1 MDRHFLTARQPARD
15 NAVVYDRPREPLDY
29 RQPYASVA
37 MVTNTTNLMRGK
49 YSDINTG
56 RPVVVDS
63 AQRNSI
69 QLMYDVARRMD
80 AAWAKAQ
87 ELASR

>member
-1 MDRHFLTARQPARD
+1 MDRQFLTERQPARA
-15 NAVVYDRPREPLDY
+15 NAVVYDRPKEPLDY

-49 YSDINTG
+49 YSDINAG

-63 AQRNSI
+63 AQRDSI
-69 QLMYDVARRMD
+69 HRMYNVARRMD
-80 AAWAKAQ
+80 EAWARAQ
-87 ELASR
+87 ALASQ